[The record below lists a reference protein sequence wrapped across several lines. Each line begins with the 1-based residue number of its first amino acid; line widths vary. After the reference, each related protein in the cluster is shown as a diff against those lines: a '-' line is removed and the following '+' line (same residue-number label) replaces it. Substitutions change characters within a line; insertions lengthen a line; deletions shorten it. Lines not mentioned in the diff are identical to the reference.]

1 MYFKSL
7 TINNL
12 FSYYGPCSFD
22 LTPPDDSERNIVI
35 IQGRNGDG
43 KTSFLNSIK
52 ILFAGVNEDIRRTV
66 QRKRI
71 PNRRQYVCGIENEW
85 WGILNQ
91 QARLTGGSVLSCGI
105 QAIWESD
112 DGEVSAERK
121 WLIDYEKNDYQEE
134 VIVSTPFLGD
144 LTGKDAEDY
153 LERCLPRSYIPFFFF
168 DGEEVQSLAEAN
180 DNEVIAKMEQ
190 LLNIRPLE
198 NIQERLKELTSDWR
212 RNAMSIEERREL
224 TRQENLRR
232 SKESDLAIIAQQKL
246 LYQTEIEETE
256 DHLNKIAR
264 HLKILRG
271 SPDQESEINIKAQI
285 KLKEELRQQHMA
297 EISDAFQRDAFLRV
311 TPGLVEKG
319 LKTTEILSKQEQ
331 GTQLEMLNS
340 LKQELPEI
348 FTRPPYPSPRLENQ
362 QVEFYQKRIIRALE
376 YFDIPENN
384 GAVFNIDG
392 NRVRLLS
399 GLLSSYQGI
408 HKPHQ
413 NLQKSLKNAYE
424 LAQEITRLE
433 HQLKDAGDMSNKQR
447 AEHARLSNEEESYK
461 DNLLTLKDKFRDHEK
476 QQLAIGIELTKIEKE
491 ISRLENTVRQADDSE
506 RQLKFAERLR
516 SALNEVKE
524 RLKRQKRAELE
535 ESYNRHLRQLLDSNS
550 LIAQVNINEH
560 FEITYLDAQ
569 QNKIG
574 MSTVSAGM
582 KQLSAT
588 ALLWGLKEIS
598 ARELPLIIDTPMGR
612 IDRQHQDNLL
622 LKYYPKIGR
631 QVILLPTD
639 SELDERKRALLKPYI
654 YKEFHLSNP
663 HGTQTKIIERTV

>member
-12 FSYYGPCSFD
+12 FSYHGSCSFD
-22 LTPPDDSERNIVI
+22 LTPPDESERNIVI

-91 QARLTGGSVLSCGI
+91 QARLTGGGVLSCGV

-134 VIVSTPFLGD
+134 VIVSTPFLGV

-212 RNAMSIEERREL
+212 RNAMSTEERREL

-232 SKESDLAIIAQQKL
+232 SKESDLAIIVQQKL
-246 LYQTEIEETE
+246 LYQTEIGEIE

-297 EISDAFQRDAFLRV
+297 EIGEAFQRDAFLRV
-311 TPGLVEKG
+311 TPGLVEKA

-348 FTRPPYPSPRLENQ
+348 FTRPPYPSPRLESQ

-399 GLLSSYQGI
+399 GLLSSYQGL

-413 NLQKSLKNAYE
+413 NLQKILKNAYE

-461 DNLLTLKDKFRDHEK
+461 DNLLTLKDKLRDHEK

-550 LIAQVNINEH
+550 LIAQVKINEH

-663 HGTQTKIIERTV
+663 HGTQTEITERTI

>member
-12 FSYYGPCSFD
+12 FSYHGPCPFD

-91 QARLTGGSVLSCGI
+91 QARLTGGSVLSCGV
-105 QAIWESD
+105 QATWESD

-134 VIVSTPFLGD
+134 VIVSTPFLGV
-144 LTGKDAEDY
+144 LTEKDAEDY

-212 RNAMSIEERREL
+212 RNAMSTEERREL

-246 LYQTEIEETE
+246 LYQTEIGEVE

-297 EISDAFQRDAFLRV
+297 EIGEAFQRDAFLRV
-311 TPGLVEKG
+311 TPGLVEKA

-348 FTRPPYPSPRLENQ
+348 FTRPPYPSPRLESQ

-399 GLLSSYQGI
+399 GLLSSYQGL

-413 NLQKSLKNAYE
+413 NLQKILKNAYE

-461 DNLLTLKDKFRDHEK
+461 DNLLTLKDKLRDHEK

-550 LIAQVNINEH
+550 LIAQVKINEH

-639 SELDERKRALLKPYI
+639 SELDDRKRALLKPYI

-663 HGTQTKIIERTV
+663 HGTQTEITERTI